1 MEVLAARAP
10 RTAPAST
17 APRTPGWARA
27 AAGPLVIAGSV
38 LFALRAFAFH
48 GLLTNQH
55 PDVLAFWLPRF
66 GFLGRSLAAGHVPLW
81 NPSELAGAPFAAD
94 PQSGWLYLPAM
105 ALYAALPPATATR
118 ALIVWNPLLGGLG
131 LYAFLRGEG
140 LGRPAA
146 TAGGLSLA
154 LAVSASVVAISLPF
168 AGALAWT
175 TVVLVGAGGYRR
187 AVRWSARLA
196 WLALAAFG
204 WGQLAGAHMSHGLAM
219 GTAVVAAYLVAW
231 SVHDVRAG
239 VRSPL
244 RAALE
249 AALFLAAL
257 PAANV
262 AILLPR
268 AMLVQRSSLRQG
280 YAWLVPPLDG
290 AGRAA
295 ERPIASNGVW
305 AGWPF
310 SLASAPGAYVG
321 AAILLAAPAA
331 WRSRERRPLVAAF
344 ALVGAAAYA
353 LTLNALVTA
362 GWFRSLVL
370 RVPYGDVYLHN
381 PGRLRYLAYLVVP
394 VLGAV
399 GIQALAD
406 RPPTPRAALAWL
418 VPPAGAFLV
427 LPILLGAHPVRFAL
441 LAAGVLAAEPALAAI
456 GRRRGALLV
465 VGLLAV
471 ELLASAGYSQAYRG
485 GTVFL
490 GLEGED
496 HPNLPPGPLRWPD
509 VRASDYVEP
518 GPIARYLEGRAERYL
533 TWVPPDAYFEKGY
546 LWAQEPGDWP
556 MLANNRATL
565 FGLRDALGYNPVQPP
580 RYWAYIRATNPL
592 PVFYNASV
600 LADPTLEDAR
610 LLGVRYLVVPEGL
623 RPRRLPG
630 TPVAS
635 DDSFG
640 AGYEL
645 VEIPGWEPLVSAV
658 PAWRA
663 VDGPREALRA
673 VLEPGFDPAALAVL
687 EEDPGLVPEPG
698 APPGTASLEERW
710 PEDLAIE
717 VRAPSPQIVVV
728 RTNHDRYWEATVD
741 GRPAPLLR
749 ADFLLLGV
757 PVPPGRHEV
766 RLLYRDPWIGRGL
779 ALSALAWTLLA
790 AALVL
795 VRRREARG
803 PSGAPPSPAQDA

>member
-1 MEVLAARAP
+1 MRVLAPRAAAATP
-10 RTAPAST
+10 RGAG
-17 APRTPGWARA
+17 PRTPPWARA
-27 AAGPLVIAGSV
+27 AAGPLLVAGSV

-105 ALYAALPPATATR
+105 ALFALLPPAAAAR

-140 LGRPAA
+140 LSRPSA

-154 LAVSASVVAISLPF
+154 LAVSASVIAISLPF

-175 TVVLVGAGGYRR
+175 TLVLVGAGGYRR
-187 AVRWSARLA
+187 AARWSARLG
-196 WLALAAFG
+196 WLALAAFA
-204 WGQLAGAHMSHGLAM
+204 WGQLAGAHMSHGLTM
-219 GTAVVAAYLVAW
+219 GTALVAAYLVAW
-231 SVHDVRAG
+231 SVRDVRAG
-239 VRSPL
+239 TRSPL

-249 AALFLAAL
+249 DLLFLAAL
-257 PAANV
+257 PLANLAV
-262 AILLPR
+262 LLPR
-268 AMLVQRSSLRQG
+268 AMLIQRSSLRAG
-280 YAWLVPPLDG
+280 YAWLAPPLGG
-290 AGRAA
+290 AARAG

-310 SLASAPGAYVG
+310 SLGSAPGAYVG

-331 WRSRERRPLVAAF
+331 WRARERRPLVAAF
-344 ALVGAAAYA
+344 ALVGLAAYV

-406 RPPTPRAALAWL
+406 RALPRRRALAWL
-418 VPPAGAFLV
+418 GPPAACFLL
-427 LPILLGAHPVRFAL
+427 LPVLLGADPVRFAL
-441 LAAGVLAAEPALAAI
+441 LGAGALAGGPALAAL
-456 GRRRGALLV
+456 GRRRAGALVV
-465 VGLLAV
+465 VGLLAA
-471 ELLASAGYSQAYRG
+471 ELLGSAASSQAYRG

-496 HPNLPPGPLRWPD
+496 HPNLAPGPLRWPD
-509 VRASDYVEP
+509 VRAADYLRP
-518 GPIARYLEGRAERYL
+518 GPIATYLRGRSERYL

-546 LWAQEPGDWP
+546 LWAQGPGDWP
-556 MLANNRATL
+556 MLANNRGTL

-580 RYWAYIRATNPL
+580 RYWAYLRATNPL
-592 PVFYNASV
+592 PIYYNAAV

-623 RPRRLPG
+623 RPRRLAG
-630 TPVAS
+630 VAVAS
-635 DDSFG
+635 DGSSG
-640 AGYEL
+640 TGYEL
-645 VEIPGWEPLVSAV
+645 IEIPGWEPLVSTVA
-658 PAWRA
+658 AWRL

-687 EEDPGLVPEPG
+687 EADPGIRPGPAGPG
-698 APPGTASLEERW
+698 AASLEEAA
-710 PEDLAIE
+710 PEDLRIAVE
-717 VRAPSPQIVVV
+717 APGPRIVVV
-728 RTNHDRYWEATVD
+728 RTNHDPYWEATVD
-741 GRPAPLLR
+741 GRPAPVLR
-749 ADFLLLGV
+749 ADFLLMGV
-757 PVPPGRHEV
+757 PVPPGRHTV
-766 RLLYRDPWIGRGL
+766 RLVYRDPWIGRGL
-779 ALSALAWTLLA
+779 ALSALAWALLA
-790 AALVL
+790 AAAIAAQ
-795 VRRREARG
+795 RREARARPG
-803 PSGAPPSPAQDA
+803 PT